1 MILLTKALFALLV
14 IPSALRSPPPGGY
27 PGRTPLEFGKTI
39 DSCLP
44 REALWNELDIALR
57 DSRSS
62 RIWPGKL
69 SSVAGT
75 GIFEGQRIAVT
86 YYSGWFRFT
95 YDYLVRNVIP
105 GQSFRYEATDRHPF
119 IGGATVS
126 VASSASKGLQ
136 KLKWEGVYW
145 IDSNDKRG
153 RNFFMDFSSR
163 FFQQL
168 EQNVRQMERGVCSL
182 PLKRASRK

>member
-1 MILLTKALFALLV
+1 MPMIILINALLALFLV
-14 IPSALRSPPPGGY
+14 PSALGNPPPGDH
-27 PGRTPLEFGKTI
+27 PGRTPLEFGRTI

-44 REALWNELDIALR
+44 QEALWKELDIALR

-75 GIFEGQRIAVT
+75 GILDGQRIAVT

-95 YDYLVRNVIP
+95 YDYLVRNVSP

-126 VASSASKGLQ
+126 VVTGASEGLQ
-136 KLKWEGVYW
+136 QLKWEGVYW
-145 IDSNDKRG
+145 IDSNDRRG
-153 RNFFMDFSSR
+153 RNFFVDFSSR

-168 EQNVRQMERGVCSL
+168 EQNVRQMEKGVCSV
-182 PLKRASRK
+182 PEQTRR